1 MSNNWEQNLRE
12 EEERYL
18 TRSKPVYDRIYKTHN
33 IVTNKE
39 LQTKLHIDVIA
50 TTLDD
55 KKILIEEKH
64 VAKDYERIFL
74 ETYSCTNTKLTD
86 GWIKFIYP
94 SSIKEQILLNFTMPS
109 YIYSFDMRRLQEWY
123 REANLTSY
131 LVHTEKTSNKSQ
143 GILVPISDIY
153 TCLIARYRVA

>member
-1 MSNNWEQNLRE
+1 MNNWEQNLRE

-18 TRSKPVYDRIYKTHN
+18 TRSKPVYDRLYKEHKL
-33 IVTNKE
+33 VKNKE
-39 LQTKLHIDVIA
+39 LQSKLHIDVIA
-50 TTLDD
+50 TNFRDEKL
-55 KKILIEEKH
+55 LIEEKH

-86 GWIKFIYP
+86 GWIKFTYP
-94 SSIKEQILLNFTMPS
+94 DSIKEQILLNFTMPS

-123 REANLTSY
+123 QTANLTSY
-131 LVHTEKTSNKSQ
+131 QVHTEKSSNKSQ
-143 GILVPISDIY
+143 GILVPIAEIY